1 MELTGFKGAVALV
14 TGAGGGMGAAT
25 AVALAAAGA
34 KVALLDLKA
43 DGLDETLAAVKAAG
57 GDGRAYRLDVSD
69 RAAVDAAV
77 ASAEEELGPIGMLAH
92 AAGIFRTATA
102 LEMTA
107 ADWGACLAVNA
118 TGVFNVTQSVAR
130 RMAERR
136 SGRIVVVA
144 SQTTVVIRTGQ
155 GAYGASK
162 AAAEYYAKCLGLE
175 LAPLGVRVNV
185 VHPGVTETP
194 IATATWGDQADA
206 MRKAHIDGNLDRY
219 RVPIPLRKVGKPED
233 VANTILFLLSDQSS
247 HIALTDIVVDGGSAL
262 VA

>member
-1 MELTGFKGAVALV
+1 MELTGFEGAVALV

-34 KVALLDLKA
+34 RVALVDLKA
-43 DGLDETLAAVKAAG
+43 EGLEETLAAIRTAG
-57 GDGRAYRLDVSD
+57 GEGRCYRADVSD

-77 ASAEEELGPIGMLAH
+77 EAAERDLGPIGLLAH
-92 AAGIFRTATA
+92 AAGIFRTANALDLTA
-102 LEMTA
+102 G
-107 ADWGACLAVNA
+107 DWNACLAVNA

-144 SQTTVVIRTGQ
+144 SQTTVVLRTGQ

-175 LAPLGVRVNV
+175 LAPLGIRVNV

-206 MRKAHIDGNLDRY
+206 MRQAHIDGNLARY
-219 RVPIPLRKVGKPED
+219 RVPIPLRKVGRPED
-233 VANTILFLLSDQSS
+233 VANTILFLLSDQSG
-247 HIALTDIVVDGGSAL
+247 HIALADVVVDGGSAL